1 MSTRFLNGSSRQST
15 TIIIV
20 LDGTI
25 WSILLSDT
33 VSHPVTPKRLV
44 DQTPLLMNQS
54 PLLNDLSLRIRL
66 VQSTQELEIVRMAL
80 DGLSVVQVLEVA
92 KQGFGLPL
100 HIAQQVHEAVAVSL
114 EGDSESNVPTY
125 LEPTTTRRKC
135 QQLCFVNV
143 VLKDS
148 V

>member
-1 MSTRFLNGSSRQST
+1 
-15 TIIIV
+15 
-20 LDGTI
+20 
-25 WSILLSDT
+25 LSDT

-44 DQTPLLMNQS
+44 DQTPLLMNQP